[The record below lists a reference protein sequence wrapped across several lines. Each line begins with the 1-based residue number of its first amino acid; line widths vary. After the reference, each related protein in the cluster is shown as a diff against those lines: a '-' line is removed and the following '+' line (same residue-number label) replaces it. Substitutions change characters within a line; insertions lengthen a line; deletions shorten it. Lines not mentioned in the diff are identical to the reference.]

1 MKVRVT
7 VGTTY
12 CGCPSESFEIEV
24 DSWEDFEKNDSYSTD
39 ILNAICNYETP
50 HYFIDFDYLDDEFYD
65 EYDMDEEDDFIG

>member
-39 ILNAICNYETP
+39 ILNAISNYETP
-50 HYFIDFDYLDDEFYD
+50 HYYIDYEPADED
-65 EYDMDEEDDFIG
+65 EWDMDEEDDFID